1 MAKTFSIKNN
11 PTFKAT
17 VDVPRIGGDDLPVQF
32 EFKVVARNALGAMM
46 DKWRKEAIALFE
58 QAQEEEWDF
67 ERLSGAEIN
76 LHVSQ
81 VQDIVVGWGFKE
93 EFNEDNLTELC
104 ASSAF
109 VLESITEVYH
119 KAFQRAKSGN

>member
-1 MAKTFSIKNN
+1 MAKSFSIKNN
-11 PTFKAT
+11 PTFKS
-17 VDVPRIGGDDLPVQF
+17 VVNIPRVGGEDLPVQF
-32 EFKVVARNALGAMM
+32 EFKTIPRNALGALM
-46 DKWRKEAIALFE
+46 DKWRREAVELFT
-58 QAQEEEWDF
+58 QAQEEEWDY
-67 ERLSGAEIN
+67 ERLTGSEIN
-76 LHVSQ
+76 LHVAQ

-93 EFNEDNLTELC
+93 EFNEDNITELC